1 MKIRKGVCAIIF
13 FDSPKKTEYLILK
26 RKLNWKGWEFL
37 KGGIKGKESELAAL
51 KREIKEEI
59 GVKKFGALK
68 TKEFNFFKYQKE
80 YIKDKHMFDGAKN
93 TIFLVQI
100 FSKKIKIDRNE
111 HSGFRWV
118 DRKTVLKMLTW
129 KDSRKIFEKLTK

>member
-1 MKIRKGVCAIIF
+1 MKVRRGVSAIIF

-37 KGGIKGKESELAAL
+37 KGGIQGKESELAAL

-68 TKEFNFFKYQKE
+68 TKESNFFTYKKE
-80 YIKDKHMFDGAKN
+80 YMKDNKCFDGAKN
-93 TIFLVQI
+93 TVFLVQI

-111 HSGFRWV
+111 HSGFKWV
-118 DRKTVLKMLTW
+118 DRKTILKMITW
-129 KDSRKIFEKLTK
+129 KDSRKIFEKLTR